1 MISNRFK
8 LFSIGCFTITF
19 GLYTLGAAQIL
30 AQKTCQ
36 TWTGIPDINT
46 RIPINL
52 KSKNSV
58 IISKSRVSVWKLV
71 DDNDREV
78 DVFTRAESVE
88 NETALQILLEKGNY
102 TIQYSIQA
110 QIPETLKI
118 CKF

>member
-1 MISNRFK
+1 MIFNRFI
-8 LFSIGCFTITF
+8 LFSTGCFTITIA
-19 GLYTLGAAQIL
+19 LYTLGTAQIL

-36 TWTGIPDINT
+36 TWTGIPNNTT
-46 RIPINL
+46 RIPIKL

-58 IISKSRVSVWKLV
+58 IISKSRVSMWKLI
-71 DDNDREV
+71 DDNNREV
-78 DVFTRAESVE
+78 DVFARAESVE
-88 NETALQILLEKGNY
+88 NDTALQILLEKGNY